1 MLPQIIKG
9 NFHKDERGQI
19 IFNNDFDA
27 QEIRRIYFIENR
39 DTHFVRAW
47 QGHKVEQRFFSAV
60 QGSFLIKLIK
70 IENWEQPKKDPE
82 ILSFELSSSSGDIL
96 HVPKGYL
103 NSVQALELNSK
114 LMVMADH
121 TLQEGEEVLRFPPD
135 FFNIKNE

>member
-1 MLPQIIKG
+1 MLPKLIKG

-27 QEIRRIYFIENR
+27 LEIRRIYFIENR

-47 QGHKVEQRFFSAV
+47 QGHKVEQRFFTAV

-70 IENWEQPKKDPE
+70 VENWEEPNKDAE
-82 ILSFELSSSSGDIL
+82 IYSFELSAASGDVL

-103 NSVQALELNSK
+103 NSVQSLEMNSK

-121 TLQEGEEVLRFPPD
+121 TLQEGEEVLRFHVD
-135 FFNIKNE
+135 YFNDK